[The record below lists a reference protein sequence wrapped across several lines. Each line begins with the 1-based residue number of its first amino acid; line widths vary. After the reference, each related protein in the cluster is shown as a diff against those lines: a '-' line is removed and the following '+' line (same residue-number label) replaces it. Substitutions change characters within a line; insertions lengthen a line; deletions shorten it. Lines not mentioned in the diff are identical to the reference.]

1 MAKPLSPP
9 KIRPIRPATLLCL
22 SALLFLF
29 GASCSKT
36 APGSPVSGKLMLLRG
51 NFFNT
56 QGMYTE
62 AILAYLEA
70 LEFPETAPYAEY
82 GLGSVYLSLDEGAA
96 ALQHFTAAEE
106 KLTALLREDHREL
119 IYRIYYNR
127 GVVRFHAGD
136 FSAAADQFRTAL
148 ETDGSRIEAKRNL
161 ELSLLSM
168 ARQSSLAASSVSLNL
183 QEQQKG
189 PQVLFDYIRR
199 KEQDQWKS
207 REWAEDTDFAGPDY

>member
-1 MAKPLSPP
+1 
-9 KIRPIRPATLLCL
+9 
-22 SALLFLF
+22 
-29 GASCSKT
+29 
-36 APGSPVSGKLMLLRG
+36 MLLRG
-51 NFFNT
+51 NFFNA

-70 LEFPETAPYAEY
+70 LEFSETAPYAEY
-82 GLGSVYLSLDEGAA
+82 GLGSAYLALDEGAA
-96 ALQHFTAAEE
+96 ALQHFAAAEE
-106 KLTALLREDHREL
+106 GLTHLLREDHREL
-119 IYRIYYNR
+119 IYRIHYNR

-136 FSAAADQFRTAL
+136 FGSAADQFRTAL

-161 ELSLLSM
+161 ELSLLSLS
-168 ARQSSLAASSVSLNL
+168 RQDSDTAASLSLNF

-207 REWAEDTDFAGPDY
+207 REWTEDTGSTGLDY

>member
-1 MAKPLSPP
+1 
-9 KIRPIRPATLLCL
+9 
-22 SALLFLF
+22 
-29 GASCSKT
+29 
-36 APGSPVSGKLMLLRG
+36 MLLRG